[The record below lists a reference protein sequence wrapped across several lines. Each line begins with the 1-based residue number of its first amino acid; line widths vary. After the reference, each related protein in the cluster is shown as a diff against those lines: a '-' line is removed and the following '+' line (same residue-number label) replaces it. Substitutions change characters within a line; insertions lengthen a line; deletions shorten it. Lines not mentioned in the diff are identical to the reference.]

1 MGKSM
6 KNVFSLVYLVLIFVP
21 ERIERIAQENNLS
34 PLAREGGTAKMSQ
47 LWVHAASFQWAKF
60 SELDSNLWLC
70 CQYV

>member
-47 LWVHAASFQWAKF
+47 L
-60 SELDSNLWLC
+60 
-70 CQYV
+70 